1 MGLIKSE
8 RAPSSLVPF
17 SMKDIENHARQ
28 ILLRARKQAEDL
40 LAAAQVEAEE
50 LKKDAHADA
59 LIEGKKEGLA
69 KGLEE
74 GRKSGHTQALNE
86 HRKNVTDL
94 AAALTATAA
103 ELNANRHQLESE
115 ALREVVELAV
125 SIGRRVT
132 KRQGMIDPDV
142 LAENLVEAMK
152 FVVHAADVRIAIHPA
167 QRAYLLDTLPRLQ
180 LEWPALQHV
189 ELTDDATLAPGGCRI
204 MTRDGAIDANLDGQ
218 LDRVIDELLP
228 TPTGDGRA
236 VQKSTCSNGELE

>member
-17 SMKDIENHARQ
+17 SMRDIENHARQ

-40 LAAAQVEAEE
+40 LAAAQVEAEA
-50 LKKDAHADA
+50 LKKGAHVEG
-59 LIEGKKEGLA
+59 LIEGRAEGLA
-69 KGLEE
+69 KGLED

-86 HRKNVTDL
+86 NRKNVTDL
-94 AAALTATAA
+94 VAALSKSTA
-103 ELNANRHQLESE
+103 ELDAARNQLESE

-125 SIGRRVT
+125 AVGRRVA
-132 KRQGMIDPDV
+132 KRQGMIDPEV

-152 FVVHAADVRIAIHPA
+152 FVVHAADVRIAVNPT

-189 ELTDDATLAPGGCRI
+189 ELIDDATLAPGGCRI
-204 MTRDGAIDANLDGQ
+204 MTRGGAIDANLDEQ
-218 LDRVIDELLP
+218 LNRVIDELLP
-228 TPTGDGRA
+228 APA
-236 VQKSTCSNGELE
+236 QKQLDE